1 LVSRI
6 LTVLA
11 KWTFKEI
18 CMKPIAIIGTVAL
31 VLFPSVVNATPF
43 QTFETTQA
51 TSVSANA
58 GAASHESVPR
68 LVQFNGTLKDSA
80 ARPVSGVASVT
91 FAIYAEQDGGATLW
105 TETQNVLADSNGHFT
120 ALLGTASSGGFPSE
134 LIGTGQSRWLGVT
147 IARQQEMP
155 RVLLASVP
163 YALKAGDADTL
174 GGLPASSYVTTQQLA
189 ASNARPAT
197 SLLSGGG
204 TTIVATSGVA
214 ASGVAAGPI
223 AEGASQSNVIQAN
236 PTGGGTTDFI
246 PLWSSGS
253 NLSNSL
259 LFQTGGKV
267 GIGTTTPA
275 STLDINGGEVL
286 RGGFYEYAQG
296 TATTAAGQPSHS
308 FQWDASVFDSSA
320 GTAVNKAFGFRA
332 VPQNNNTSNPGA
344 SLDLFYGTG
353 GPTGTLNDLGLS
365 INTAGVITFVSGQ
378 KFSGGEVNLP
388 NTTSATNGVISIGGT
403 PFLGDLGSPTN
414 TFVGGAAGGTAESS
428 GNAINNTGLGSS
440 ALSHNTVGFNNT
452 AVGSDTLVATTS
464 GSYNTAIGE
473 QALEFTTT
481 GGSNV
486 AIGYFAGNGNTT
498 GGSNVFIGSN
508 AGANVGNLN
517 NAVAIGSGATV
528 SESGAIVLGGINPNA
543 SNVGI
548 GTSAPGYSLEVDDHG
563 SGKAGIAALSD
574 IPGDNAIIGEQGATN
589 GGSNGA
595 YFSTNDPAGTG
606 VVGVNFAAGGKAGY
620 FAGGVYVT
628 GNLEVQGTVQVDG
641 NLIKPA
647 GSFKIDD
654 PIAPGEKYLSHSFVE
669 SPDMMNIYNGNVVT
683 DAKGFATVRMPAWFE
698 ALNGDFRYQLTTVG
712 TFSQAM
718 IAQEITGGKFR
729 IRTSKPHV
737 KVSWQVTGVRHDAW
751 ANAHRIPTEE
761 VKPDN
766 EQGHYL
772 HPELFG
778 ADADKAITTAAIS
791 AASGTQASATHAKAK
806 GLEAGKR

>member
-1 LVSRI
+1 
-6 LTVLA
+6 
-11 KWTFKEI
+11 
-18 CMKPIAIIGTVAL
+18 MKPIVILATAAL
-31 VLFPSVVNATPF
+31 ALFPSVICAAPF
-43 QTFETTQA
+43 QAPETTQA
-51 TSVSANA
+51 TSVSAN
-58 GAASHESVPR
+58 SNSPNHESVPR
-68 LVQFNGTLKDSA
+68 LVQFNGTLKDAA
-80 ARPVSGVASVT
+80 ARPVGGVASVT
-91 FAIYAEQDGGATLW
+91 FAIYAEQDGGAALW
-105 TETQNVLADSNGHFT
+105 TETQNVLADANGHYT
-120 ALLGTASSGGFPSE
+120 ALLGSASNGGFPSE
-134 LIGTGQSRWLGVT
+134 MIGTGQSRWLGVT

-174 GGLPASSYVTTQQLA
+174 GGLPASSYVTAQQFA

-197 SLLSGGG
+197 TLLSGGG

-214 ASGVAAGPI
+214 ASGVAAGPN
-223 AEGASQSNVIQAN
+223 AAQSNVIQAN
-236 PTGGGTTDFI
+236 PTGSGTTDFV

-267 GIGTTTPA
+267 GVGTTTPA

-296 TATTAAGQPSHS
+296 TATKATGQPSHS

-320 GTAVNKAFGFRA
+320 GAAVNKAFGFRA
-332 VPQNNNTSNPGA
+332 VPQNNNTANPGA
-344 SLDLFYGTG
+344 SLDLFYGSG
-353 GPTGTLNDLGLS
+353 GPDGSLNDLGLS
-365 INTAGVITFVSGQ
+365 INTSGVITFVSGQ
-378 KFSGGEVNLP
+378 KFSGGEVTLP
-388 NTTSATNGVISIGGT
+388 NTTSTTNGVISIGGT
-403 PFLGDLGSPTN
+403 PFLGDQGSPTN
-414 TFVGGAAGGTAESS
+414 TFVGGSAGGTTESS
-428 GNAINNTGLGSS
+428 GNAINNTGVGSS
-440 ALSHNTVGFNNT
+440 ALFHDTVGFNNT
-452 AVGSDTLVATTS
+452 AIGSETLVATTS

-498 GGSNVFIGSN
+498 GASNVFIGSN
-508 AGANVGNLN
+508 AGPNVGNLN

-574 IPGDNAIIGEQGATN
+574 IPGDNAIIGEQGANT
-589 GGSNGA
+589 GGSNGG
-595 YFSTNDPAGTG
+595 YFTTNDPAGTG
-606 VVGVNFAAGGKAGY
+606 VVGVNFAGGFAGY
-620 FAGGVYVT
+620 FAGTLHVQ
-628 GNLEVQGTVQVDG
+628 GNLEVTGSVS
-641 NLIKPA
+641 KPS

-654 PIAPGEKYLSHSFVE
+654 PIAPAEKYLSHSFVE

-683 DAKGFATVRMPAWFE
+683 DAKGFATVKMPAWFE

-761 VKPDN
+761 TKPDN

-778 ADADKAITTAAIS
+778 ADQDKGIANVAPPAPS
-791 AASGTQASATHAKAK
+791 VTQASTTRATATGK
-806 GLEAGKR
+806 EAGKR